1 MLVLTFPK
9 EVFKAVHVCFCQS
22 RPIVVEG
29 LGSLAVVPMWYC
41 PMFVELALIASM
53 FCQTSLGYGFE
64 AASSHSEKARCLGL
78 AQW

>member
-53 FCQTSLGYGFE
+53 FCQTSLGYGLMGL
-64 AASSHSEKARCLGL
+64 KQPLRIPRRLG
-78 AQW
+78 A